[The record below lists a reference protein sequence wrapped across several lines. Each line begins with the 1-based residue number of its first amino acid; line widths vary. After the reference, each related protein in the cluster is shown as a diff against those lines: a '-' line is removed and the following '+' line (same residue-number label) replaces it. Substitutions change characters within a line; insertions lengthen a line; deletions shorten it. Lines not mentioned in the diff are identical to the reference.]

1 MFKGWDKDFCSFPR
15 KTFQQEWEIFHF
27 LLPDNSTSLKA
38 VCPLLFF
45 PLEKINHRDSKQE
58 LCWHQEMEGNE
69 EQPSNSI

>member
-45 PLEKINHRDSKQE
+45 PLEKINKPQRQQARALLAPRD
-58 LCWHQEMEGNE
+58 GR
-69 EQPSNSI
+69 